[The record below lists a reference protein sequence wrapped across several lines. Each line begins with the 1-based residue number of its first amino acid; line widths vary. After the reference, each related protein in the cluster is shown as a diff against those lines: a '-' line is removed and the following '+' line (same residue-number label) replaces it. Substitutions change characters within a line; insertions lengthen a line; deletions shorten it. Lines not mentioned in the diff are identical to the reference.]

1 MFGIGG
7 KSEMLG
13 AQAKSALGL
22 GQAVQPSTEETKA
35 AIKRFLSRLRVSP
48 KDKMECTICWE

>member
-1 MFGIGG
+1 MFGISG

-13 AQAKSALGL
+13 GQAKSAL

-35 AIKRFLSRLRVSP
+35 AIKGFLSRLRVSP
-48 KDKMECTICWE
+48 KEKMECSICWE